1 MKKLMR
7 KGKSLFA
14 MLLAVVLV
22 ASCLVYA
29 GGTEAQ
35 AASSE
40 SDFTLES
47 GMITAYYGTDEEVVI
62 PSTIGGE
69 TVKGI
74 AQTAFW
80 EVEGLV
86 SVDIPATVE
95 LIEQYA
101 FCYCSDLEEVI
112 FRGKVAKVEAEA
124 FSDCGYFLTVKCQK
138 QYGSYYEGLDEMTN
152 WGYEVNACLADEGG
166 SAEPKPEPK
175 PEPTVT
181 AKDIFGLEETT
192 GGWKVTGYDVEK
204 GGKEVTVPA
213 EYDGKPIVEI
223 GDEAFSLKKANVGFK
238 NWITS
243 ITLPDTIKTI
253 GYQAFYGCSKV
264 AEIVLPEGLESIG
277 KEAFR
282 YCNNL
287 KEINVPSTVSSI
299 GEIAFKQSRAAY
311 LKAINVAE
319 GNNNFKSVDGVLL
332 TKDGKT
338 LLCYPTGKVGAPYE
352 MPDTVEEI
360 ANDAFKADASTYD
373 SSVVNGNGEHKL
385 TEIVLSKNLKK
396 IGERAF
402 EQCGLT
408 SVTITS
414 DLEVGKYAF
423 AGCKDL
429 KTVVVE
435 EGVTAIP
442 DYTFMNMQ
450 GIESLTL
457 PSTLKTIGAYAFD
470 RYGAESI
477 ELPEGLETIGEDAFA
492 NSNLTSIKIPSTVN
506 TIGPRAFYS
515 CNDLAS
521 VEFAEG
527 TKIESIG
534 EFAFN
539 WCNGLKTVT
548 LPDSLKKL
556 ENGCFS
562 YTGLESIQLN
572 DGMTELGDA
581 VFAGSKLT
589 AIELPDS
596 IEKMGSATFRNCGF
610 LTYVRMPASLA
621 ELGTCTFEECVTL
634 AKVVFSENMKLTY
647 VPEDTFYHCAV
658 IEYIYLPISIAETR
672 ACSFSNCDMNPVIEY
687 ANENLQRNIFDC
699 YNIDPGEYYR
709 LDEDGFYYTT
719 EELPD
724 SDYSGDIMDRVSED
738 DAQSSDNQVSAVYG
752 RSAGSAMATCGCGG
766 YAGSVKLEPTSNP
779 TFVYKKPA
787 SSGTSAGGG
796 TGNNTNDG
804 QTPGTNTGNN
814 GGQNTGNSTGN
825 NTTNNNKNTTPKV
838 TGTVAKTGDTSFF
851 GGYVVLMLMAMAACV
866 VVFAY
871 RKRNIGQR

>member
-22 ASCLVYA
+22 ASCFVYA

-35 AASSE
+35 AASD
-40 SDFTLES
+40 SDFTIKD
-47 GMITAYYGTDEEVVI
+47 GMITDYTGSDEDLVI
-62 PSTIGGE
+62 PSTINGE
-69 TVKGI
+69 TVIGI
-74 AQTAFW
+74 RQAAFW

-86 SVDIPATVE
+86 SVVIPATVK

-101 FCYCSDLEEVI
+101 FSYCPDLEEVT
-112 FRGKVAKVEAEA
+112 FKGKVDNVETEA
-124 FSDCGYFLTVKCQK
+124 FSDSGYYLTVKCQK
-138 QYGSYYEGLDEMTN
+138 QYESYYEDLDDMTN
-152 WGYEVNACLADEGG
+152 WGYEVNACLPNEGG
-166 SAEPKPEPK
+166 SEEPDPEPS

-181 AKDIFGLEETT
+181 AKEIFGLEETT
-192 GGWKVTGYDVEK
+192 GGWKITAYDVEK

-213 EYDGKPIVEI
+213 EYDGKPIVAI
-223 GDEAFSLKKANVGFK
+223 GDEAFSLNKANVGFK

-243 ITLPDTIKTI
+243 ITLPSTIKTI
-253 GYQAFYGCSKV
+253 GYRAFYGCSKV
-264 AEIVLPEGLESIG
+264 SEIVLPEGLESIG

-287 KEINVPSTVSSI
+287 KEINVPSTVTSI

-311 LKAINVAE
+311 LEAINVAE

-352 MPDTVEEI
+352 MPNTVEEI

-408 SVTITS
+408 SITITS
-414 DLEVGKYAF
+414 NLEVGKYAF
-423 AGCKDL
+423 AGCEKL
-429 KTVVVE
+429 ETVVIE
-435 EGVTAIP
+435 EGVTEIP
-442 DYTFMNMQ
+442 ECMFMNMQ
-450 GIESLTL
+450 AIKSLTL

-492 NSNLTSIKIPSTVN
+492 NSNLTSIKIPSTVS
-506 TIGPRAFYS
+506 TIGSRAFYS

-527 TKIESIG
+527 TKIEAIG

-539 WCNGLKTVT
+539 WCNGLKAVT

-556 ENGCFS
+556 GDGCFS

-572 DGMTELGDA
+572 YGMTELGDA

-589 AIELPDS
+589 AIELSDS

-621 ELGTCTFEECVTL
+621 ELGTCTFEECVSL
-634 AKVVFSENMKLTY
+634 EKVVFSEDIKLTY

-672 ACSFSNCDMNPVIEY
+672 ACAFSNCDRNPVIEY

-709 LDEDGFYYTT
+709 LDADGFYYTT

-738 DAQSSDNQVSAVYG
+738 DAQSANNEVSAVYG

-779 TFVYKKPA
+779 TFIYKKPA

-796 TGNNTNDG
+796 TTGNNSNSGNNTG
-804 QTPGTNTGNN
+804 
-814 GGQNTGNSTGN
+814 S
-825 NTTNNNKNTTPKV
+825 NTTNTNKNTTPKV
-838 TGTVAKTGDTSFF
+838 TSNVAKTGDTSFF